1 MLDKKYL
8 NLKESVK
15 LLLDYIE
22 FRCLPFEVVSIESAY
37 NRITYEDILASENLP
52 GFKRS
57 TVDGFAVRSQDTF
70 GAKETMPVYLTVKGH
85 IPMGVAPDFSL
96 NPGEAASIGTGGM
109 LPEGAD
115 AVVMIE
121 HVNVVSSDLIE
132 ILKPIGPG
140 ENVIFEDE
148 DVKEGEIVIPK
159 GHKLKPQDIGGLAG
173 LGISKI
179 KVVKKP
185 VIAIILTGDEI
196 IPHTEKVTP
205 GKIRDINSFT
215 LAGLIDSAGG
225 IPLKMGIVKDDYK
238 ELKAIVNKAYELADI
253 ILITGGTSAG
263 IKDMTA
269 QIINELGEPGIIFH
283 GVSIKPGKPIIAGI
297 CNNKPVFGLPGHP
310 VAVYICFELFVKPVI
325 NKMLGLTDKT
335 YKLKVKAKLTKSIS
349 SQVGRRDFIR
359 VYLEEKEGELLATPL
374 LSKSGLIMTL
384 VKANGI
390 ICIPEDLLGFEKDEI
405 VEVEIL

>member
-1 MLDKKYL
+1 
-8 NLKESVK
+8 
-15 LLLDYIE
+15 
-22 FRCLPFEVVSIESAY
+22 
-37 NRITYEDILASENLP
+37 
-52 GFKRS
+52 
-57 TVDGFAVRSQDTF
+57 
-70 GAKETMPVYLTVKGH
+70 
-85 IPMGVAPDFSL
+85 MGVAPDFSL

-173 LGISKI
+173 LGISQI

-335 YKLKVKAKLTKSIS
+335 YKPKVKAKLTKSIS

-390 ICIPEDLLGFEKDEI
+390 ICIPEDLSGFEKDEI